1 MILSHPILRPFAI
14 MVMVVT
20 AVVYT
25 AGGTPIYTA
34 NAVTV
39 ATVDA
44 SPCHS
49 SGFIVGRACIR
60 PEARMTGGAIFVK
73 PTP

>member
-1 MILSHPILRPFAI
+1 MILSHPILRPFAV

-25 AGGTPIYTA
+25 AGGTP
-34 NAVTV
+34 VTTSRTIDV
-39 ATVDA
+39 ATADA
-44 SPCHS
+44 PPCHS

-60 PEARMTGGAIFVK
+60 PEARMTGGAVFVK
-73 PTP
+73 PTL